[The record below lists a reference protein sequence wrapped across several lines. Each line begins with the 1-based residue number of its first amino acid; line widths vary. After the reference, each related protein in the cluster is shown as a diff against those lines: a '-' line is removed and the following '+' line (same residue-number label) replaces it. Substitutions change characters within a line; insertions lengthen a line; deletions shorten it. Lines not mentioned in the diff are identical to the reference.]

1 MLEVRYLEFICPQ
14 LIDIGASSGLWLI
27 PEAELQKQLVSPG
40 QQHLAPFLPEL
51 QVLLKEE
58 HYRHHSQGTV
68 LPCQC
73 ALWVAGGICPTLPS
87 TQGWA
92 GSNMH
97 TGCWDTLLFFS
108 LFMQSMRAG

>member
-1 MLEVRYLEFICPQ
+1 MEVRYLEFVCPQ

-27 PEAELQKQLVSPG
+27 PEAELQKQLVSSG

-68 LPCQC
+68 LSCQC
-73 ALWVAGGICPTLPS
+73 AHTPLH
-87 TQGWA
+87 TQGGA